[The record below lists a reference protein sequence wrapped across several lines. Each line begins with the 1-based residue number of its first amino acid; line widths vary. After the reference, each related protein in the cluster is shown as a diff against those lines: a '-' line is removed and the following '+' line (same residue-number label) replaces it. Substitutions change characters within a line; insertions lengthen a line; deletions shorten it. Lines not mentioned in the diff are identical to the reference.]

1 MSYTFSRRDFMK
13 YSAVA
18 AVAVAGS
25 SMFTGCSTSNPNR
38 PYGTYTKN
46 AKCTLTFGGKSGGI
60 LGFGGTPDA
69 QTLLAGA
76 TYDSNTKT
84 LQLPFEH
91 YAVSQGCSCTAANY
105 QIDITDANGKI
116 KSYRNGSDFGDTT
129 PAAKVS
135 ITDNGGAAGM
145 KVETTYSPKITV
157 TGIDFT
163 GAKKV
168 EVRYFPRHNALGREN
183 DTYSDVYATWNI
195 TSLFTTT

>member
-38 PYGTYTKN
+38 PYGTYTN
-46 AKCTLTFGGKSGGI
+46 TAKCTLTFGGKSGGI

-76 TYDSNTKT
+76 RYDSNTKT
-84 LQLPFEH
+84 LLLPFEH

-116 KSYRNGSDFGDTT
+116 KSYRHNSDFGDTVIT
-129 PAAKVS
+129 KVS
-135 ITDNGGAAGM
+135 ITDNGGSAGM

-168 EVRYFPRHNALGREN
+168 EVRYFPRHNALGKDN
-183 DTYSDVYATWNI
+183 DSYSDVYATWDI
-195 TSLFTTT
+195 TSLFPKA